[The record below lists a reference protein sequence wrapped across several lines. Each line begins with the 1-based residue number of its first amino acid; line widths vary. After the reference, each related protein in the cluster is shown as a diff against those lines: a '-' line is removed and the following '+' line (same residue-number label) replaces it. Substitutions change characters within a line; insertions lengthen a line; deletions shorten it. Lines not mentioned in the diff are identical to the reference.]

1 MKKLLVVVDMQKD
14 FIDGALG
21 TLEAQQIVPAVRKRI
36 CEYREAGDEV
46 VFTLDT
52 QGPDY
57 MDTMEGK
64 KLPVAHCI
72 KGSEGWEIIPQLRPY
87 APHPIDK
94 PTFGSRALGALLLA
108 RDEDLRKQ
116 GMPGVEK
123 VTFLGVCTDICVI
136 SNALLVKAFLP
147 EAEIVVEADCC
158 AGVTPESHRTALEA
172 MKACQI
178 EVVNGE
184 QMVWYKKS

>member
-52 QGPDY
+52 HGSDY

-64 KLPVAHCI
+64 KLPVPHCL
-72 KGSEGWEIIPQLRPY
+72 KGTEGWELDAGLREF
-87 APHPIDK
+87 DGK
-94 PTFGSRALGALLLA
+94 RF
-108 RDEDLRKQ
+108 
-116 GMPGVEK
+116 EK
-123 VTFLGVCTDICVI
+123 VTFGSPELAEYAAAAPFSVVVLG
-136 SNALLVKAFLP
+136 NFRRFLLVIFLFLFLHLDFSFIYNKFSMP
-147 EAEIVVEADCC
+147 FWDFF
-158 AGVTPESHRTALEA
+158 
-172 MKACQI
+172 
-178 EVVNGE
+178 
-184 QMVWYKKS
+184 Y